1 MYQISGDAVVDQV
14 PPPLQTVVDPG
25 KSASSAGAVG
35 GTQAGNASNVGS
47 IGQLSDIGLAEYL
60 ASANIWTIVLACF
73 VLGILLTFTPC
84 VLPMVPIL
92 MAVIAGTHK
101 GDQKPARWRGLSL
114 AATYVLG
121 VSLLYTAM
129 GVAAGLAGAGLAAW
143 LQNPWVLSVFAALLA
158 LLALAMFNAYNVQ
171 TPLALQNALGAYLQR
186 IPGGHYS
193 GAFLMGLVSALI
205 VGPCVAAP
213 LAGVLLFISQTGDAA
228 VGAAALFALAW
239 GQGVLLLA
247 LGAGS
252 GALLPKAGPWMEG
265 VKILFGILLL
275 ATAWWML
282 NSVLPDWLMVLGWIV
297 LTFWAAILL
306 GAFRQVASGLL
317 AYLGKALGLLLA
329 GWALLMMVGMAMGT
343 YSVLQPLGGPGG
355 AGIAANGGTARVG
368 AVPDVK
374 SQFVKVRSVQELD
387 AILAGANRPV
397 LLDFYADWCVSCIEM
412 ERFTFTDPAVA
423 QSMSQFVLVQAD
435 VTKNTDEDRALLE
448 RFRLFGPPGI
458 IFFDAAGRA
467 LDSPRVIGFMRAE
480 PFNDA
485 LQQVLRQHGAP
496 PTPAANV
503 LSSASPDEASWLTQ
517 QGVK

>member
-1 MYQISGDAVVDQV
+1 
-14 PPPLQTVVDPG
+14 
-25 KSASSAGAVG
+25 
-35 GTQAGNASNVGS
+35 
-47 IGQLSDIGLAEYL
+47 
-60 ASANIWTIVLACF
+60 
-73 VLGILLTFTPC
+73 
-84 VLPMVPIL
+84 
-92 MAVIAGTHK
+92 
-101 GDQKPARWRGLSL
+101 
-114 AATYVLG
+114 
-121 VSLLYTAM
+121 
-129 GVAAGLAGAGLAAW
+129 
-143 LQNPWVLSVFAALLA
+143 
-158 LLALAMFNAYNVQ
+158 
-171 TPLALQNALGAYLQR
+171 
-186 IPGGHYS
+186 
-193 GAFLMGLVSALI
+193 
-205 VGPCVAAP
+205 
-213 LAGVLLFISQTGDAA
+213 
-228 VGAAALFALAW
+228 
-239 GQGVLLLA
+239 A

-275 ATAWWML
+275 STAWWML
-282 NSVLPDWLMVLGWIV
+282 NSVLPDELMVLGWVV
-297 LTFWAAILL
+297 LTLWSAVLL

-317 AYLGKALGLLLA
+317 AHLGKALGLLLA

-343 YSVLQPLGGPGG
+343 YSVLQPLGGLGG
-355 AGIAANGGTARVG
+355 AGIAANGGTAGAG

-374 SQFVKVRSVQELD
+374 SQFVKVRSVKELD

-458 IFFDAAGRA
+458 IFFDAAGRT

-485 LQQVLRQHGAP
+485 LQQVLGQHGAQ
-496 PTPAANV
+496 PTSAVNG
-503 LSSASPDEASWLTQ
+503 LSSTPSGEASWLMQ